1 MGDHLAQPLGQ
12 GQDVLYLEERK
23 ESREWK
29 EGERENR
36 EKEGN
41 EWIF

>member
-1 MGDHLAQPLGQ
+1 MGDHLAQPLRQ
-12 GQDVLYLEERK
+12 VQDALYLEERK

-36 EKEGN
+36 EKGGN
-41 EWIF
+41 ERIF